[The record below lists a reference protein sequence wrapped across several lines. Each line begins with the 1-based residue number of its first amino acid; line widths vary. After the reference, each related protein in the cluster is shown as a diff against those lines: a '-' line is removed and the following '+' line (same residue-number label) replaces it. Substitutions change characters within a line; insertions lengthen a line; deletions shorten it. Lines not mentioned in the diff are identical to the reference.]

1 MSASSANNMNSRLER
16 LKQQIEQAFA
26 DVPYPGDENIG
37 ADPYDWECA
46 ELNQHL
52 RGRHWR
58 DIPRDILQYHQHDL
72 PFFSTAGLHYY
83 LPTYMLAALDD
94 FMDTPHFTVYEVEP
108 AEGELHD
115 HWFERVRGLTPAQKN
130 AIRSWLEYLR
140 DEMPG
145 RTDLKHVQAALNNYW
160 GRDWT

>member
-1 MSASSANNMNSRLER
+1 MSASSANDMSSELER

-52 RGRHWR
+52 RGKHWR
-58 DIPRDILQYHQHDL
+58 EIPRDLLQYHQHDL
-72 PFFSTAGLHYY
+72 PSFSPAGLQYY
-83 LPTYMLAALDD
+83 LPAYLLAALDNFVD
-94 FMDTPHFTVYEVEP
+94 VPDFTVYHVNPEV
-108 AEGELHD
+108 GDLHD
-115 HWFERVRGLTPAQKN
+115 YWAKRFEGMTAAQKN

-140 DEMPG
+140 DEMS
-145 RTDLKHVQAALNNYW
+145 RTIDLKHVNAALNNYW